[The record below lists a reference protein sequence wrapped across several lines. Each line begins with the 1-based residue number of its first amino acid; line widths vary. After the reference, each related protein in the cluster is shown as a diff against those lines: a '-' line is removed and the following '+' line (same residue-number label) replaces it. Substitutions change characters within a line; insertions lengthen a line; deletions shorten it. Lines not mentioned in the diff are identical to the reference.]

1 MNIRVYVL
9 GSPIDHRVDGA
20 LNGLQTLCGIKPEP
34 PSFTLRPVEMRTVS
48 ASCRRRRSHD
58 DCASDTFRL
67 CLTASRPPGI
77 AADNVPPFSE
87 GNSRGEPLRFASSRP
102 LPIAATVAGHI
113 HVRSGISTTAI
124 GTALWPF
131 V

>member
-77 AADNVPPFSE
+77 AADNVPRFRKETPEANHCGSPPLAHYQ
-87 GNSRGEPLRFASSRP
+87 SLRPLR
-102 LPIAATVAGHI
+102 AT
-113 HVRSGISTTAI
+113 SM
-124 GTALWPF
+124 
-131 V
+131 